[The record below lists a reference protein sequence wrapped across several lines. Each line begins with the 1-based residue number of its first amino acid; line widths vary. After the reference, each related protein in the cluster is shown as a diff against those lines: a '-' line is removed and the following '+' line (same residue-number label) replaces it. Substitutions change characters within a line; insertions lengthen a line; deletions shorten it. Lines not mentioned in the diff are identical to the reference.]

1 MNLTKPQKLIYD
13 MERFAG
19 GSINVICGSMVL
31 TGKKSEEE
39 LVNAAQNMLRS
50 NDALRIHIC
59 EHKGELTQDV
69 QAYADTDIEVLHFAD
84 KAELDSYA
92 LDYAK
97 QPLDFYGNLCEL
109 KVFIYPGHYG
119 IMAKIHHIISDAWTL
134 AMVGSQ
140 FNAFLNGVDPDPCSY
155 CEYVETE
162 KEYLQSQRFEN
173 DRAFFL
179 EQFKKCDEVTY
190 LSKKHTDGFAANR
203 KTIVIGQDA
212 ARQIRS
218 YAAES
223 KTSAYTLFMTVL
235 AVYINR
241 IKMNTEKFY
250 IGTAVLNRSGAR
262 EKRTMGMFVN
272 TVPMLMELDNE
283 KSFAENLTGVGK
295 TIFSAFRH
303 QKYNYG
309 EVLSSIRSEFGFGER
324 LYDVML
330 SYQNATVTGLSTDM
344 ESTWYHSGMQ
354 NESLQIHIDDRD
366 NEGVFRIHY
375 DYQTDKFTEQEIE
388 QLHNHLITL
397 LQDAINHDAKRLYEL
412 ELLTKDEK
420 RKLLYDFNDTAVDY
434 PRDKCVHQLFEE
446 QVERTPDKIAVIA
459 CIKPLTYAE
468 LNDEANRIAHSLIE
482 KGVRVGDIVAFSL
495 PRTSNMIATMIGILK
510 TGAAYLP
517 IDPDCPR
524 DRVEYML
531 ADSKTTLFI
540 TEETLRE
547 LLYNCK
553 SSNPCIDISSNGICY
568 SLFTSGTTGM
578 PKATM
583 VSHRNLANFC
593 DNNNNNYQC
602 TLVNT
607 CSTVLAVGATTFDI
621 SVFEIFATLINGLT
635 LVVANE
641 DAIISV
647 EKLAELICTYDVDV
661 IHSTPTKL
669 SMYLENK
676 EFQRAAKHLK
686 MLMIGAEV
694 FTDELLKRI
703 GEYTD
708 ATVYNG
714 YGPTE
719 ATIGVCFARLN

>member
-50 NDALRIHIC
+50 NDVLRIRIC
-59 EHKGELTQDV
+59 KCDGELTQDV
-69 QAYADTDIEVLHFAD
+69 QDYADTDIEVLHFAG

-190 LSKKHTDGFAANR
+190 LSEKHTDGFAANR
-203 KTIVIGQDA
+203 KTIVIGQDVA
-212 ARQIRS
+212 QQIRS
-218 YAAES
+218 YATKN

-272 TVPMLMELDNE
+272 TVPMLIELNNE
-283 KSFAENLTGVGK
+283 KSFAENLTDIGK

-388 QLHNHLITL
+388 QLHNHLMTL
-397 LQDAINHDAKRLYEL
+397 LQDAIINDTKKLYEL
-412 ELLTKDEK
+412 ELLPPEEK
-420 RKLLYDFNDTAVDY
+420 QKVLFDFNDTAIDY

-446 QVERTPDKIAVIA
+446 QVERTPNKIAVIA
-459 CIKPLTYAE
+459 CDKTLTYAE
-468 LNDEANRIAHSLIE
+468 LNEQANYIANSLIQ
-482 KGVRVGDIVAFSL
+482 KGVVVGDVVAFSL
-495 PRTSNMIATMIGILK
+495 SRKSNMIATMIGILK
-510 TGAAYLP
+510 AGAAYLP
-517 IDPDCPR
+517 IDPNYPQ
-524 DRVEYML
+524 DRIDYIL
-531 ADSKTTLFI
+531 TDSQAKLLV
-540 TEETLRE
+540 TESFSVGEE
-547 LLYNCK
+547 HKNPQAQVYSNSNCY
-553 SSNPCIDISSNGICY
+553 CIY
-568 SLFTSGTTGM
+568 TSGSTGLPKGTIIKHKNIVNLLFDNRRYLSNINTVAWLTTI
-578 PKATM
+578 
-583 VSHRNLANFC
+583 
-593 DNNNNNYQC
+593 
-602 TLVNT
+602 
-607 CSTVLAVGATTFDI
+607 TFD
-621 SVFEIFATLINGLT
+621 VATQEIFLALINGLT
-635 LVVANE
+635 GYLFVDKTELTAKRLSE
-641 DAIISV
+641 EII
-647 EKLAELICTYDVDV
+647 ENKIDVLFG
-661 IHSTPTKL
+661 TPTYFDLITQNQADMEILLKTL
-669 SMYLENK
+669 KMVVLAGEQFYLNENVLN
-676 EFQRAAKHLK
+676 AKHLEQVCF
-686 MLMIGAEV
+686 L
-694 FTDELLKRI
+694 
-703 GEYTD
+703 
-708 ATVYNG
+708 NQ
-714 YGPTE
+714 YGPAETHVCSS
-719 ATIGVCFARLN
+719 ATYRMER